1 MSRLEY
7 WKEKARQA
15 EADFYAVSEEQDKAD
30 QQVLHLA
37 DMIKANKQ
45 IDLLTHGADFS
56 WLYEKPSNQGL
67 GSVGY

>member
-15 EADFYAVSEEQDKAD
+15 EADFYAVGDEQDKAD

-37 DMIKANKQ
+37 DMINANRE
-45 IDLLTHGADFS
+45 IDRLTHGVDFD
-56 WLYEKPSNQGL
+56 WLYK
-67 GSVGY
+67 